1 MSLIWL
7 YLRRYRWYCLTA
19 LLFVLMEAN
28 CELLL
33 PTLMARMIDEGVRS
47 GQIDRILE
55 LGGWMAGAAIGGIVC
70 VLVRNLCSGT
80 ASQRFGADL
89 RRGLFAKCLHL
100 TEGGVDQVGSGSL
113 VTRMSSDCDQLAKSV
128 NSALRIGIKAP
139 VLCVGSVAYAMG
151 LDAGLSWIVLAVVLA
166 VTALI
171 TGYVVQ
177 SSRRFRRVRDAMD
190 QVNATVQDFLRGIRL
205 IRALGREESETRR
218 FQVCSAELEEAGIHL
233 QLLSA
238 WFAPLVTLTVNLG
251 TDAVLWAAGTWE
263 VEVGT
268 IS

>member
-1 MSLIWL
+1 MSLIWR

-19 LLFVLMEAN
+19 LLFVLIEAN

-33 PTLMARMIDEGVRS
+33 PTLMARMVDEGVRS

-139 VLCVGSVAYAMG
+139 VLCVGSVCKRR
-151 LDAGLSWIVLAVVLA
+151 SWPTHTVLFSA
-166 VTALI
+166 
-171 TGYVVQ
+171 
-177 SSRRFRRVRDAMD
+177 SRRDTIPSS
-190 QVNATVQDFLRGIRL
+190 QVQQRSLAKGSV
-205 IRALGREESETRR
+205 S
-218 FQVCSAELEEAGIHL
+218 CL
-233 QLLSA
+233 QS
-238 WFAPLVTLTVNLG
+238 PG
-251 TDAVLWAAGTWE
+251 LW
-263 VEVGT
+263 
-268 IS
+268 